1 MYYQENRE
9 NSSTERTFLMQRI
22 KKSSV
27 KMEKS
32 LLSQL
37 DMKNDI
43 SKENDINLE
52 NNKFKYK

>member
-9 NSSTERTFLMQRI
+9 KSSTERTFLMQRI

-27 KMEKS
+27 KREKS

-43 SKENDINLE
+43 SKENDTNLE
-52 NNKFKYK
+52 NKKFEYK